1 MRSDYPPGGEGGGW
15 IAGIRVYLHPRVLA
29 MLFLGFSAGLP
40 FPLVFAML
48 TAWLMTAN
56 VSMAEI
62 GMFAWVGVLYSL
74 KFLWAPLVD
83 WIKIPILNRWL
94 GRRRSWMLVAQVGV
108 AGSLVALSGSD
119 PNTDLGRVAWLAL
132 ATAFF
137 SATQD
142 IAVDAYRIE
151 AVASRVQGAMA
162 ASYQFGYRLAL
173 LISVAGAL
181 YLADLTSWALAY
193 QTMAVLMGV
202 GMITVLV
209 IAEPEKPDGATAAGA
224 IAVQGSRRF
233 IDWFTAAVIGPFSEF
248 FQRNGSWALVLLL
261 FISCYRISDLV
272 LGIMANPFYIDIGF
286 SLSEI
291 ATVTKVFGFFVT
303 MLGAALGGV
312 VVVRYG
318 VERPLIIGAV
328 MLAVTNLFFAA
339 MAWVGADMRM
349 LVVTVSA
356 DNLAA
361 GFTGTLFIAYLSSLT
376 NVAYTATQYALFSSL
391 MTLPGK
397 IISGFSGRVVESID
411 WFYFFIYAS
420 ALGIP
425 AVILATIVV
434 HRGARSP

>member
-1 MRSDYPPGGEGGGW
+1 M
-15 IAGIRVYLHPRVLA
+15 RVYLHPRVLA

-40 FPLVFAML
+40 FPLVFATL

-83 WIKIPILNRWL
+83 WIKIPILTRWL

-142 IAVDAYRIE
+142 ISVDAYRIE

-173 LISVAGAL
+173 LIAVAGAL

-193 QTMAVLMGV
+193 QTMAALMGV

-209 IAEPEKPDGATAAGA
+209 IAEPDKPDGDTGTGA
-224 IAVQGSRRF
+224 IAVQGTRRF
-233 IDWFTAAVIGPFSEF
+233 IDWFTTAVIGPFSEF
-248 FQRNGSWALVLLL
+248 FRRNGSWALVLLL

-328 MLAVTNLFFAA
+328 MLAVTNLFFAV

-361 GFTGTLFIAYLSSLT
+361 GFTGTVFIAYLSSLT

-425 AVILATIVV
+425 AVLLAMVV
-434 HRGARSP
+434 VRRGARSP